1 MPQSVASRQALLL
14 VLATRYQELESIGP
28 VVPPPVPP
36 SAGFHTKVA
45 TAPDGRVYAIDR
57 AKRPVRKT
65 ALIARLS
72 PSPA

>member
-14 VLATRYQELESIGP
+14 VLATRYQALESIGP
-28 VVPPPVPP
+28 VVPP